1 MALAAEQ
8 LDELRGAFGAA
19 VVDGIGEGVAVERG
33 EEGAA
38 GFGDGGD
45 EAAGRDDG
53 AGVAGG
59 VEAFDDVQVGF
70 DAAHDGAEGDV
81 GGGLSEFEAAAA
93 AAFEVDEA
101 GLSELVHDFAEVVGR
116 DAKRGGDGFGG
127 DAFVGEC
134 GEVEQH
140 AERVVGGF
148 GQSHGWL
155 WGVGWWVVG
164 WVVGRVM
171 GWVMAGGIEFNG

>member
-1 MALAAEQ
+1 MGGLVAGRSAAEE
-8 LDELRGAFGAA
+8 LDELGGALGAA

-33 EEGAA
+33 EEGTTS
-38 GFGDGGD
+38 FGDGGD
-45 EAAGRDDG
+45 EAAGGDDG

-81 GGGLSEFEAAAA
+81 SGGARELEAAAS

-101 GLSELVHDFAEVVGR
+101 GLSELVHDLAEVVGR
-116 DAKRGGDGFGG
+116 DAKGGGDGFGRG
-127 DAFVGEC
+127 ASVGEG

-148 GQSHGWL
+148 GQSHG
-155 WGVGWWVVG
+155 
-164 WVVGRVM
+164 
-171 GWVMAGGIEFNG
+171 